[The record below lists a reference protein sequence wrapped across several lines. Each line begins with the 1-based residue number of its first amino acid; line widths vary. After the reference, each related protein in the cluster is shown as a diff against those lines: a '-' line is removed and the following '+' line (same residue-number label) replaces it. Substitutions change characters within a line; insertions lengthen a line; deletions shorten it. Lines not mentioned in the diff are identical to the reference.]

1 MYFALYVAGIALFI
15 TSLVAYALYTT
26 AAVPLWV
33 SIPCSLLISYWTFR
47 RLTRKDRLRK
57 KLHSTPFP
65 QKWRTIL
72 QDYVHFYRHLPDAQK
87 PTFEKEIQVF
97 IAEKRITGINTTI
110 TDTDKVLVA
119 ASAMIPVFGFSTW
132 EYPNL
137 TEVLLYPNS
146 FNHDFETAGEDR
158 SISGMVGNG
167 FMNGKMILSKPDL
180 YYGFKHPENKQHV
193 GVHEFVHLLDM
204 TDGAVDGIPE
214 AFLDKQYVMPWIKMM
229 HQEITKI
236 ARRESDIDLYG
247 ATHEREF
254 FAVASEYFF
263 QQPDQLKEKHPE
275 LYRMLNKVFRQDL
288 ASRFK

>member
-15 TSLVAYALYTT
+15 ASLVSYGLHTT
-26 AAVPLWV
+26 TSIPLWI
-33 SIPCSLLISYWTFR
+33 SIPCSLLISYWVFR
-47 RLTRKDRLRK
+47 RLTRKDRSRRKLR
-57 KLHSTPFP
+57 SIPFP
-65 QKWRTIL
+65 QDWRTIL
-72 QDYVHFYRHLPDAQK
+72 QEHVNFYRRLPEEQK
-87 PTFEKEIQVF
+87 QVFEKEVLTF
-97 IAEKRITGINTTI
+97 IAEKRITGIDTPI

-119 ASAMIPVFGFSTW
+119 ASAVIPIFGFSAW

-137 TEVLLYPNS
+137 TEILLYPNS

-180 YYGFKHPENKQHV
+180 YYGFKYPENKMNV

-204 TDGAVDGIPE
+204 ADGAVDGVPE
-214 AFLDKQYVMPWIKMM
+214 AFLDKQYIMPWIKMV

-236 ARRESDIDLYG
+236 AKSDSDINFYG
-247 ATHEREF
+247 ATNEREF
-254 FAVASEYFF
+254 FAVVSEYFF
-263 QQPDQLKEKHPE
+263 QRPDLLKEKHPE
-275 LYRMLNKVFRQDL
+275 LYRMLNRVFRQDL